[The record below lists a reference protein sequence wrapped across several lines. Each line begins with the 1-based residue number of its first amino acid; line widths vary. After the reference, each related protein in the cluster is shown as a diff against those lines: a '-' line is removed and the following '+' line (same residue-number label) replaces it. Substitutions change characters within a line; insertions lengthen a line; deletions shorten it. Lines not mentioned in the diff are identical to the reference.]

1 MKPFKKIYVL
11 GAGAVGCFFGGI
23 LARAGLDVTLIA
35 RPDRAQAINEF
46 GLELDCKTFYDVVH
60 LKASSDISLLAD
72 ADLVLLSVKS
82 PDTEPVVRS
91 IDSILP
97 SHSVILSLQNGV
109 ANVPIAKTLI
119 TNSVYPAV
127 VYVAAGMNG
136 HRTVKHHG
144 RGELVIGSIDAMT
157 DQDSKIL
164 VAISQ
169 LFTEARI
176 PCSIAQDIKKQMW
189 LKFLVNCAYNG
200 ISAIGHVS
208 YGDMVSVQEVEA
220 LIDKITKEFL
230 LIASME
236 GMDISGLEA
245 KEANELI
252 AKAMTT
258 QISSTAQDLARGKK
272 TEIEFLNGYI
282 VELGKRY
289 GIDTPCNLSIYA
301 IVKMLE
307 LKNE

>member
-230 LIASME
+230 MIASME
-236 GMDISGLEA
+236 GVNISEREA
-245 KEANELI
+245 RQANESI
-252 AKAMTT
+252 AKTMTT
-258 QISSTAQDLARGKK
+258 QISSTAQDLAKGRK
-272 TEIEFLNGYI
+272 TEINYLNGYI

-289 GIDTPCNLSIYA
+289 GIETPCNLSVYA
-301 IVKMLE
+301 MVKMLE
-307 LKNE
+307 S